1 MLQAASCLLLCVAVL
16 GCGAGGA
23 GGVPAAG
30 ERSDGA
36 AAQRLAPNELRA
48 RAELGLRTPR
58 SEEGELTTFEV
69 PLTRYIGPFAKN
81 GSSG

>member
-1 MLQAASCLLLCVAVL
+1 MLQAASCLLLHVAVL
-16 GCGAGGA
+16 GCGA